1 MAEIKTSPG
10 DYVKLRLAKKEIEGT
25 FLESYD
31 KDIVLLKLKSGYN
44 IGISKENILDSKI
57 IRKFKEKED
66 DFKIPSAKGKPSI
79 GLVVTGGTIASKLDP
94 RTGGVRAL
102 TDIKEFAR
110 LYPILFEK
118 CDVRLEVPFM
128 AMSEDMNSEHW
139 KKIAGI
145 VKDMLNDKEIVGVI
159 ITHGSDTLHYTSAA
173 LSFFLRDL
181 NKPVVLT
188 FSQRSVD
195 RASSDAELNMQ
206 CAAQFA
212 LSDCA
217 EVVIVGHA
225 STNDD
230 FCYAL
235 SGTKVRKMHTSRR
248 DTFKPIN
255 VKPIAKI
262 FPGGEVEFLSNRKP
276 RNKEK
281 VKLDDKFND
290 KVALVKFYPGQNP
303 EIFDYYTDKG
313 YKGLVIEMT
322 GLGHVTVGGKYS
334 FIPKIKK
341 LVKEGI
347 LIFGVAQTLYGSL
360 NLKVY
365 SNQREI
371 EKAGLIGLKD
381 ILPETA
387 FVKLGWVLGHRE
399 WRSKEKVKEKMLE
412 NVSGEFNE
420 LLTE

>member
-1 MAEIKTSPG
+1 MQPG

-31 KDIVLLKLKSGYN
+31 KSIVLLKLKSGYN
-44 IGISKENILDSKI
+44 IGISKENILDGKI
-57 IRKFKEKED
+57 VRKFKEKTE
-66 DFKIPSAKGKPSI
+66 DFKISSRKGKPKI

-145 VKDMLNDKEIVGVI
+145 VKDMLNDKEIEGVI

-255 VKPIAKI
+255 TKPIAKI
-262 FPGGEVEFLSNRKP
+262 FPGDEVEFLSNRKP

-303 EIFDYYTDKG
+303 EIFDYYMDKG

-371 EKAGLIGLKD
+371 EKSGLIGLKD